1 MKLYGLNIY
10 TGMAITARHFVE
22 TYVEDFKYWFGS
34 KKRESAFRNQPDGMG
49 SFTVQYPE
57 EKLKVPER
65 FRMLPVLI
73 YEEDSGDCRCTACG
87 ICAKVCPP
95 QCIWIVQAKSQ
106 EGKPKPKANDFF
118 IDMDVCMNCG
128 FCSEFCPF
136 DAIKMDHIYELSNYE
151 RKNSHVYNMQDLLV
165 STEYYAQTH
174 PRAWAKELA
183 VKEEEEKKRKAK
195 EAAAAAAAKKKAEE
209 AAKAAAA
216 AAGGGP
222 APAPGSTPD
231 TSPTKPVTV
240 AQKPEAPQP
249 PAPKPAEAPAPVPPE
264 APTPA
269 VPETPKP
276 AAPETPTPAVPETP
290 KPATP
295 ETPTPAVPETPKPAT
310 PETPTPEPKP
320 VEPIAK
326 KEEKPQ

>member
-1 MKLYGLNIY
+1 MKLYGLNIL

-22 TYVEDFKYWFGS
+22 TYVEDFKYWFGH
-34 KKRESAFRNQPDGMG
+34 KRRQTAFRNQPDEIG

-57 EKLKVPER
+57 QKLKVPER

-73 YEEDSGDCRCTACG
+73 YEEENGDCRCTACG

-95 QCIWIVQAKSQ
+95 QCIWIVQAKDQ
-106 EGKPKPKANDFF
+106 AGKPKPKANDFF

-151 RKNSHVYNMQDLLV
+151 RKQSHIYDMQDLLV
-165 STEYYAQTH
+165 STDYYAQTH

-216 AAGGGP
+216 GGAP
-222 APAPGSTPD
+222 APAPGATPGA
-231 TSPTKPVTV
+231 TATKPVTV
-240 AQKPEAPQP
+240 AT
-249 PAPKPAEAPAPVPPE
+249 PK
-264 APTPA
+264 PA
-269 VPETPKP
+269 VPETPIP
-276 AAPETPTPAVPETP
+276 SPPSTPPSPPTPETP
-290 KPATP
+290 KPAVP
-295 ETPTPAVPETPKPAT
+295 GETPRPEPPARE
-310 PETPTPEPKP
+310 PEPKP
-320 VEPIAK
+320 VEKPVEPVAK

>member
-1 MKLYGLNIY
+1 MRLYGLNIL
-10 TGMAITARHFVE
+10 TGMAITARHFFE
-22 TYVEDFKYWFGS
+22 TYVEDFKYWFGN
-34 KKRESAFRNQPDGMG
+34 KKRQQTFRNQPDDIG

-57 EKLKVPER
+57 EKLRIPER

-73 YEEDSGDCRCTACG
+73 YEEENGDCRCTSCG

-95 QCIWIVQAKSQ
+95 QCIWIVQAKALD
-106 EGKPKPKANDFF
+106 GKPKPKANEFY

-151 RKNSHVYNMQDLLV
+151 RHKSHVYNMQDLLV
-165 STEYYAQTH
+165 STEYYGQTH

-183 VKEEEEKKRKAK
+183 VKEEEEKKKKAK

-216 AAGGGP
+216 GAG
-222 APAPGSTPD
+222 T
-231 TSPTKPVTV
+231 T
-240 AQKPEAPQP
+240 
-249 PAPKPAEAPAPVPPE
+249 APVAPVGPP
-264 APTPA
+264 
-269 VPETPKP
+269 
-276 AAPETPTPAVPETP
+276 
-290 KPATP
+290 
-295 ETPTPAVPETPKPAT
+295 
-310 PETPTPEPKP
+310 
-320 VEPIAK
+320 

>member
-1 MKLYGLNIY
+1 MKLYGLNVL
-10 TGMAITARHFVE
+10 TGMAITARHFFDS
-22 TYVEDFKYWFGS
+22 YVEDFKYWFGQ
-34 KKRESAFRNQPDGMG
+34 KRREPVFRNQPETIG

-65 FRMLPVLI
+65 FRVLPVLI
-73 YEEDSGDCRCTACG
+73 YEEENGDCRCTACG

-95 QCIWIVQAKSQ
+95 QCIWIVQAKSL

-136 DAIKMDHIYELSNYE
+136 DAIKMDHEFELSNTE
-151 RKNSHVYNMQDLLV
+151 RKKSHVYNMQDLLV

-216 AAGGGP
+216 TAAP
-222 APAPGSTPD
+222 
-231 TSPTKPVTV
+231 
-240 AQKPEAPQP
+240 PEAAA
-249 PAPKPAEAPAPVPPE
+249 APKPPPATALEPAKPAPEPAPV
-264 APTPA
+264 A
-269 VPETPKP
+269 P
-276 AAPETPTPAVPETP
+276 AAE
-290 KPATP
+290 
-295 ETPTPAVPETPKPAT
+295 
-310 PETPTPEPKP
+310 
-320 VEPIAK
+320 K

>member
-1 MKLYGLNIY
+1 LLRG
-10 TGMAITARHFVE
+10 
-22 TYVEDFKYWFGS
+22 
-34 KKRESAFRNQPDGMG
+34 KKRYYTEEGVKHRSSKDQKGI
-49 SFTVQYPE
+49 FTVQYPE

-73 YEEDSGDCRCTACG
+73 YEEDSGDGRCTACG

-216 AAGGGP
+216 GGGP
-222 APAPGSTPD
+222 APAPGSTPV
-231 TSPTKPVTV
+231 TTASKPVTV
-240 AQKPEAPQP
+240 AQKPAAPEP
-249 PAPKPAEAPAPVPPE
+249 PSPK
-264 APTPA
+264 
-269 VPETPKP
+269 
-276 AAPETPTPAVPETP
+276 PETPTPAVPPETPTPAVPDSP

-295 ETPTPAVPETPKPAT
+295 ETPK
-310 PETPTPEPKP
+310 PEPKP
-320 VEPIAK
+320 VEPVAK
-326 KEEKPQ
+326 KEEKPE

>member
-1 MKLYGLNIY
+1 
-10 TGMAITARHFVE
+10 MAITARHFVE
-22 TYVEDFKYWFGS
+22 TYLEDFKYWFGH
-34 KKRESAFRNQPDGMG
+34 KKRQTSFRNEPDQVG

-73 YEEDSGDCRCTACG
+73 YEEDNGDCRCTACG

-151 RKNSHVYNMQDLLV
+151 RKESHVYNMQDLLV

-183 VKEEEEKKRKAK
+183 VKEEEEKKKKAK

-209 AAKAAAA
+209 AAKAAAGGTAAPATGAVPATPAAKPA
-216 AAGGGP
+216 AAG
-222 APAPGSTPD
+222 
-231 TSPTKPVTV
+231 
-240 AQKPEAPQP
+240 
-249 PAPKPAEAPAPVPPE
+249 PKPAP
-264 APTPA
+264 
-269 VPETPKP
+269 PETPKP
-276 AAPETPTPAVPETP
+276 STPETP
-290 KPATP
+290 KPTAP
-295 ETPTPAVPETPKPAT
+295 ETPQ
-310 PETPTPEPKP
+310 PEPKP
-320 VEPIAK
+320 QQAPVDPDMK
-326 KEEKPQ
+326 KEDKPK

>member
-1 MKLYGLNIY
+1 MRLYGLNIL

-22 TYVEDFKYWFGS
+22 TYVEDFKYWFGN
-34 KKRESAFRNQPDGMG
+34 KKRQQSFRNQPDEIG

-57 EKLKVPER
+57 EKLKIPER

-73 YEEDSGDCRCTACG
+73 YEEENGDCRCTSCG

-95 QCIWIVQAKSQ
+95 QCIWIVQAKALD
-106 EGKPKPKANDFF
+106 GKPKPKANEFY

-151 RKNSHVYNMQDLLV
+151 RKKTHVYNMQDLLV
-165 STEYYAQTH
+165 STEYYGQTH

-183 VKEEEEKKRKAK
+183 VKEEDEKKKKAK

-216 AAGGGP
+216 GTDQAVAPAAP
-222 APAPGSTPD
+222 AKPAAAAPAP
-231 TSPTKPVTV
+231 
-240 AQKPEAPQP
+240 
-249 PAPKPAEAPAPVPPE
+249 
-264 APTPA
+264 
-269 VPETPKP
+269 ETKP
-276 AAPETPTPAVPETP
+276 AAPVKPTAAAAPAPEAKP
-290 KPATP
+290 AAPATP
-295 ETPTPAVPETPKPAT
+295 VVP
-310 PETPTPEPKP
+310 
-320 VEPIAK
+320 
-326 KEEKPQ
+326 KEDKSE

>member
-1 MKLYGLNIY
+1 MKLYGLNIF

-34 KKRESAFRNQPDGMG
+34 KRRQTAFRNQPDEIG

-57 EKLKVPER
+57 QKLKVPER

-73 YEEDSGDCRCTACG
+73 YEEENGDCRCTACG

-95 QCIWIVQAKSQ
+95 QCIWIVQAKDQ
-106 EGKPKPKANDFF
+106 TGKPKPKANDFF

-136 DAIKMDHIYELSNYE
+136 DAIKMDHVYELSNYE
-151 RKNSHVYNMQDLLV
+151 RKDSHIYDMQDLLV
-165 STEYYAQTH
+165 STDYYAQTH

-183 VKEEEEKKRKAK
+183 VKEEEEKKKKAK

-216 AAGGGP
+216 GGAP
-222 APAPGSTPD
+222 APAPGSTPGA
-231 TSPTKPVTV
+231 PATKPVTV
-240 AQKPEAPQP
+240 ATPKAAAPETPVPSPPSTP
-249 PAPKPAEAPAPVPPE
+249 PAKQ
-264 APTPA
+264 
-269 VPETPKP
+269 PETPKP
-276 AAPETPTPAVPETP
+276 GVPNETP
-290 KPATP
+290 KPEP
-295 ETPTPAVPETPKPAT
+295 SKVPQ
-310 PETPTPEPKP
+310 PEPKP
-320 VEPIAK
+320 VEPPVEPSAK
-326 KEEKPQ
+326 KEDKPQ

>member
-1 MKLYGLNIY
+1 MRLYGLNIL

-22 TYVEDFKYWFGS
+22 TYVEDFKYWFGH
-34 KKRESAFRNQPDGMG
+34 KKRQETFRNQPDEIG

-73 YEEDSGDCRCTACG
+73 YEEDTGDCRCTSCG

-95 QCIWIVQAKSQ
+95 QCIWIVQAKALD
-106 EGKPKPKANDFF
+106 GKPKPKANEFY

-151 RKNSHVYNMQDLLV
+151 RLKSHVYNMQDLLV
-165 STEYYAQTH
+165 STEYYGKTH

-183 VKEEEEKKRKAK
+183 VKEEEEKKKKAK

-216 AAGGGP
+216 AQAQATTAEVPATAP
-222 APAPGSTPD
+222 APAPA
-231 TSPTKPVTV
+231 PTKSAEV
-240 AQKPEAPQP
+240 
-249 PAPKPAEAPAPVPPE
+249 PKGD
-264 APTPA
+264 
-269 VPETPKP
+269 
-276 AAPETPTPAVPETP
+276 
-290 KPATP
+290 
-295 ETPTPAVPETPKPAT
+295 
-310 PETPTPEPKP
+310 
-320 VEPIAK
+320 
-326 KEEKPQ
+326 KPQ

>member
-1 MKLYGLNIY
+1 MRLYGLNIL

-22 TYVEDFKYWFGS
+22 TYVEDFKYWFGH
-34 KKRESAFRNQPDGMG
+34 KKRQETFRNQPDEIG

-73 YEEDSGDCRCTACG
+73 YEEDTGDCRCTSCG

-95 QCIWIVQAKSQ
+95 QCIWIVQAKALD
-106 EGKPKPKANDFF
+106 GKPKPKANEFY

-151 RKNSHVYNMQDLLV
+151 RQKSHIYDMQDLLV
-165 STEYYAQTH
+165 STEYYGKTH

-183 VKEEEEKKRKAK
+183 VKEEEEKKKKAK

-216 AAGGGP
+216 GTTAAT
-222 APAPGSTPD
+222 APAATAPAA
-231 TSPTKPVTV
+231 KPAT
-240 AQKPEAPQP
+240 E
-249 PAPKPAEAPAPVPPE
+249 PKPAPV
-264 APTPA
+264 AA
-269 VPETPKP
+269 V
-276 AAPETPTPAVPETP
+276 
-290 KPATP
+290 
-295 ETPTPAVPETPKPAT
+295 
-310 PETPTPEPKP
+310 
-320 VEPIAK
+320 

>member
-1 MKLYGLNIY
+1 MKLYGLNIL

-22 TYVEDFKYWFGS
+22 TYVEDFKYWFGH
-34 KKRESAFRNQPDGMG
+34 KRRQTAFRNQPDEIG

-57 EKLKVPER
+57 QKLKVPER

-73 YEEDSGDCRCTACG
+73 YEEENGDCRCTACG

-95 QCIWIVQAKSQ
+95 QCIWIVQAKDQ
-106 EGKPKPKANDFF
+106 AGKPKPKANDFF

-151 RKNSHVYNMQDLLV
+151 RKQSHIYDMQDLLV
-165 STEYYAQTH
+165 STDYYAQTH

-216 AAGGGP
+216 GGAP
-222 APAPGSTPD
+222 APAPGATPGA
-231 TSPTKPVTV
+231 TSTKPVTV
-240 AQKPEAPQP
+240 AT
-249 PAPKPAEAPAPVPPE
+249 PK
-264 APTPA
+264 PA
-269 VPETPKP
+269 VPETPIP
-276 AAPETPTPAVPETP
+276 SPPSTPPSPPTPETP
-290 KPATP
+290 KPAVP
-295 ETPTPAVPETPKPAT
+295 GETPRPEPPARE
-310 PETPTPEPKP
+310 PEPKP
-320 VEPIAK
+320 VEKPVEPVAK